1 MNFISLRTIVPNNY
15 SLKMYSYKEKLRLF
29 NSKKKDKLIYDINK
43 IIVKNKEKLIDLDI
57 PDDEGIFINQK
68 IFKGKYYDLRILLSN
83 NNKIM
88 EKEIK
93 KVIYFNSFSKIN

>member
-1 MNFISLRTIVPNNY
+1 MFNNN
-15 SLKMYSYKEKLRLF
+15 KEEKF
-29 NSKKKDKLIYDINK
+29 IYDINK
-43 IIVKNKEKLIDLDI
+43 IIVKNNEKLIGLDF
-57 PDDEGIFINQK
+57 PDNEGIFINQK